1 MSDGST
7 RGRHLMVVV
16 SVIALLMLGAEIA
29 TRRVLMPSSKIEH
42 RVASELQR
50 APGYSGDRSLLF
62 VGNSLLL
69 YAIRDSVAPLL
80 VPDSWRASRVTVE
93 QTHFLDW
100 RYGLKQ
106 FARRGVRP
114 AVIAL
119 MLDAGQLTGDGTRSD
134 YSALKLLAAQDVIPF
149 GRDAGLHPTE
159 ISKLLLSHFS
169 AFYGFRAELRKV
181 LLSRILP
188 GTQELTALLVPKRAG
203 VSDSLRTRRVAASRI
218 RELSELAR
226 SSGARL
232 IFLVPPR
239 LRSNADDRA
248 VVAAAGDARVDV
260 IPPDDVRPY
269 DATEFIDGYH
279 LNVAGAAR
287 YEKHVGAALT
297 KMLTEAK

>member
-1 MSDGST
+1 
-7 RGRHLMVVV
+7 MVVV

-50 APGYSGDRSLLF
+50 AAGYSGDRSLLF

-232 IFLVPPR
+232 IFLVPAR
-239 LRSNADDRA
+239 LGSNADDRA

-260 IPPDDVRPY
+260 IPPDAVRPY